1 MTPSPRFT
9 LRDLPLAARLTL
21 AAFLIAVGLGYGS
34 ALVQLHFQH
43 ATPGRALPGMDD
55 VIRKFHGDPDAA
67 HRVSTLQR
75 LIETPGHEDV
85 PFTGAGS
92 MARAFTTRSSDFNSA
107 TRRRARAEVE
117 TEREGERLALLA
129 FVKDGLKKPQFDADA
144 LPRPAELA
152 DHPLTAEFMNA
163 DGTIKIKA
171 LFTERCVRCHQPDGD
186 DTKAAKF
193 PLDKWEQ
200 IQEYAKIDATSGAM
214 SLPALTQSTHAHL
227 LTFAVLWAV
236 TGLVIAFSSYPAWI
250 RNWLAPIVL
259 VAQVADIA
267 CWWLARLDGDI
278 GVMFAMA
285 IMVTGGIVGV
295 GVLLQILLGLFDLF
309 DAPGKVVLVILLLV
323 AGYEGY
329 VLMQN
334 VITPQLQKEQNAKA
348 AAKAE

>member
-21 AAFLIAVGLGYGS
+21 AAFLIAVGLGYAS

-75 LIETPGHEDV
+75 LIETPGHENV
-85 PFTGAGS
+85 PFTGSGS
-92 MARAFTTRSSDFNSA
+92 MARAFTTKSSDFTSE
-107 TRRRARAEVE
+107 TRKRSKAEVE
-117 TEREGERLALLA
+117 REREGERLALLA
-129 FVKDGLKKPQFDADA
+129 FVKNGLNKEHFEADA
-144 LPRPAELA
+144 LPKPVELVE
-152 DHPLTAEFMNA
+152 HPLTADFMNA
-163 DGTIKIKA
+163 DGTVKIKA
-171 LFTERCVRCHQPDGD
+171 IFTERCVRCHQPDGD

-200 IQEYAKIDATSGAM
+200 IQEYARIDATSGAM

-267 CWWLARLDGDI
+267 CWWLARLEGDI

-285 IMVTGGIVGV
+285 IMVTGGIVGL
-295 GVLLQILLGLFDLF
+295 GVALQIVLGLFDLF
-309 DAPGKVVLVILLLV
+309 SAAGKTVLVILFLA
-323 AGYEGY
+323 AGVGGY
-329 VLMQN
+329 VLMN
-334 VITPQLQKEQNAKA
+334 KAVVPQLQKEQNAKSA
-348 AAKAE
+348 ANQ